1 MERDIREY
9 TWTVTHEEEL
19 DFTMILS
26 YIIDYHLD
34 IDFSIGCAISEAML
48 HSYEKQSDMK
58 QAIGAKIHEDVVKE
72 LTKRGYKI
80 YNNKVVI
87 EKGEN

>member
-1 MERDIREY
+1 MKRDIREY
-9 TWTVTHEEEL
+9 TWTVTYEEEL

-26 YIIDYHLD
+26 YIIDYNLD

-48 HSYEKQSDMK
+48 HRYEQQSDMK
-58 QAIGAKIHEDVVKE
+58 KAIGKKIHEDVVKE

-80 YNNKVVI
+80 YNNKVVR
-87 EKGEN
+87 